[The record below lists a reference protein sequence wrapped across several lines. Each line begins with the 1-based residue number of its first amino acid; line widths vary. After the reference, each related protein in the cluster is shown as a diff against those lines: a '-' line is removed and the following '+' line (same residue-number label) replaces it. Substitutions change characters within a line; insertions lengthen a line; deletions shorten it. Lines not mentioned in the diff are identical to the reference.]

1 MAALGEVSGDDVTE
15 EVLDSVLSQFC
26 AGKSC
31 VVECVYMIPKL
42 VLTLFDRDC
51 VMCIDVLEGKPHVMP
66 SPCRVVALYQ
76 ILTLCGFR
84 ACLHFESI
92 ELSAVLKL
100 RLAEKPWS
108 KDCH

>member
-15 EVLDSVLSQFC
+15 EVLDSVLSQFW

-31 VVECVYMIPKL
+31 VVECVYMIPK
-42 VLTLFDRDC
+42 LFDRDC

-76 ILTLCGFR
+76 MLTLCGFR
-84 ACLHFESI
+84 ACLH
-92 ELSAVLKL
+92 
-100 RLAEKPWS
+100 
-108 KDCH
+108 